1 MAEKLFE
8 NQSDEDI
15 VGLGREVERFI
26 REDANLTTAWVRTES
41 HFGAG
46 KFSLL
51 RELFAKPKIS
61 NVKDQNAPNGQL
73 ILYF

>member
-8 NQSDEDI
+8 NQSDEEI
-15 VGLGREVERFI
+15 IGLAKEVERFI

-46 KFSLL
+46 KFSLFK
-51 RELFAKPKIS
+51 R
-61 NVKDQNAPNGQL
+61 GC
-73 ILYF
+73 